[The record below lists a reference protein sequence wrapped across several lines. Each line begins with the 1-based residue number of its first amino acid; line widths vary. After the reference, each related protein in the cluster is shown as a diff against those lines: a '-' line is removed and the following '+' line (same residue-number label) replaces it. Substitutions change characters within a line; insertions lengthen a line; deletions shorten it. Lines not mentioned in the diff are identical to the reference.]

1 MECLQ
6 ACLKGKLMERKPI
19 SVSVLANYIKQI
31 FDAEVL
37 LNNIEVIGEISSF
50 GISGGNAFFVIK
62 DENAIL
68 NCVLFGASEFPA
80 FKTGD
85 KVIVRGTPKYYVK
98 GGKLNFNA
106 TDIKLFGDG
115 DIFKRFLELKKRLE
129 EEGLFDASHK
139 KPLPKKI
146 SRIGVVTSETGAVIH
161 DIINVVSRRNAN
173 QDIVLYPIKVQG
185 IGADA
190 EIAKAINFFSDYDG
204 IDAIIVGRGGGSDED
219 LLNFN
224 SEIVA
229 RAVYDCKKFVI
240 SAVGHETDWTICD
253 LVADLRAPT
262 PSAAAELLTKDGT
275 ERKRMLELLMQNILS
290 TMQNNIFEKNNEL
303 KFLYAK
309 LDGAMQTYI
318 NTRNQ
323 QINQLRQNLN
333 NLNPLKILELGY
345 AKVECSGEQIVSK
358 KQLNVNDDFKI
369 YFADGKVKAIVKE
382 IEWWTMK
389 KILMY

>member
-1 MECLQ
+1 MEYLQ
-6 ACLKGKLMERKPI
+6 ACLKGNLMERKPI

-37 LNNIEVIGEISSF
+37 LNNIEVIGEISSY
-50 GISGGNAFFVIK
+50 GLSGGNAFFVIK

-68 NCVLFGASEFPA
+68 NCVLFGADGFPK
-80 FKTGD
+80 FKVGD

-115 DIFKRFLELKKRLE
+115 DIFKRFLELKAKLE
-129 EEGLFDASHK
+129 KEGLFDAMHK
-139 KPLPKKI
+139 KPVPRQI
-146 SRIGVVTSETGAVIH
+146 NRIGVITSETGAVIH

-173 QDIVLYPIKVQG
+173 QDIVLFPIKVQG
-185 IGADA
+185 IGADI
-190 EIAKAINFFSDYDG
+190 EIAKAVNFFSNYEN

-219 LLNFN
+219 LMNFN

-229 RAVYDCKKFVI
+229 RAIYDCKKFVV

-253 LVADLRAPT
+253 MVADLRAPT

-275 ERKRMLELLMQNILS
+275 ERKGMLELLMQNITS
-290 TMQNNIFEKNNEL
+290 TMQNIIFEKNNGL
-303 KFLYAK
+303 KLLYTK

-318 NTRNQ
+318 STKNQ
-323 QINQLRQNLN
+323 EINLIKQNLA
-333 NLNPLKILELGY
+333 NLNPIKILELGY
-345 AKVECSGEQIVSK
+345 AKVERGGEQVVSK
-358 KQLNVNDDFKI
+358 GQLKANDDLNI
-369 YFADGKVKAIVKE
+369 YFADGKVNATVKE

-389 KILMY
+389 RILKH